1 MLHSSIAKNISKRIY
16 NINYNIIIAK
26 YKLYTESHCGDIEEQ
41 EKVVEEKKLVP
52 ESQTSFRKEDRR

>member
-1 MLHSSIAKNISKRIY
+1 MLHSSIAKNISKHIY

-41 EKVVEEKKLVP
+41 VGRSSGEEIGTRKSDKLQ
-52 ESQTSFRKEDRR
+52 EGR